1 MTRTTHVVLTALVVL
16 AALVGGV
23 GHVGATADSQVGAT
37 TGGLAAAGAAP
48 SANAAVAQ
56 EDCSF
61 PVTLTDAS
69 GTEVT
74 LEEEPETV
82 VTLGA
87 SSAQTVWEIGEQEKV
102 VGMPVDSST
111 AYLNGSDNRTHVLD
125 GINVDLEVVT
135 DLDPDLVIAP
145 NIIAS
150 EDVQALRDAGHTVYR
165 ENDASSVADIRERTE
180 TTGRL
185 LGACGAA
192 DDTIEWMNE
201 TLSTVEETVADEDRP
216 SVFYWLGSGFTA
228 TPGSF
233 QDEGITLAGATNAA
247 ANIDLG
253 QPPQAE
259 PEEIVAEDPD
269 YFLVTEGGSL
279 PEDHPVQQT
288 TAAQEGD
295 VLTVDSNYWNQPAP
309 RFVLAIQQVSEQL
322 HSEAYAESGENGT
335 DGDSVDDGASDPDGS
350 ADDGEPNASDD
361 GGDDGSPGFGVP
373 VAIVALLGAVFAL
386 RQRE

>member
-1 MTRTTHVVLTALVVL
+1 MTRTTRVAIAALVVL

-23 GHVGATADSQVGAT
+23 GHVGATADSQVAATADGGALT
-37 TGGLAAAGAAP
+37 AAP
-48 SANAAVAQ
+48 TATATAAQ

-74 LEEEPETV
+74 LEEEPEDI

-87 SSAQTVWEIGEQEKV
+87 SSAQTVWEIGEQEHV

-111 AYLNGSDNRTHVLD
+111 AYLNGSSNRTHVLD
-125 GINVDLEVVT
+125 GINVDIETVV

-150 EDVQALRDAGHTVYR
+150 DDVEALRDAGLTVYR
-165 ENDASSVADIRERTE
+165 ENDASSIADIRERTE

-201 TLSTVEETVADEDRP
+201 TVSNVEETVANADSP
-216 SVFYWLGSGFTA
+216 SVFYWLGGGFTA

-233 QDEGITLAGATNAA
+233 QDEGITTAGATNAA

-253 QPPQAE
+253 SPPKAE
-259 PEEIVAEDPD
+259 GEEIVAEDPD
-269 YFLVTEGGSL
+269 YFLVTEGSSL

-288 TAAQEGD
+288 TAAQEGN
-295 VLTVDSNYWNQPAP
+295 VITVDSNYWNQPAP
-309 RFVLAIQQVSEQL
+309 RFVLAIEEVSQQL
-322 HSEAYAESGENGT
+322 HADAWAAAEENGSSADEGEN
-335 DGDSVDDGASDPDGS
+335 DDGASDPDGS
-350 ADDGEPNASDD
+350 SGDGEPNASDD
-361 GGDDGSPGFGVP
+361 GDDGSPGFGAPAAV
-373 VAIVALLGAVFAL
+373 IALLGAVLAL
-386 RQRE
+386 RRRP